1 MQIEETH
8 PNGAK
13 IKVSG
18 WRAHKVVEAW
28 RASQEPKDEKQ
39 EPVVGF
45 MPNDSKLRTN

>member
-8 PNGAK
+8 ANGAK

-28 RASQEPKDEKQ
+28 RASQEPVEDEQK
-39 EPVVGF
+39 PPVGF
-45 MPNDSKLRTN
+45 APNEVNERI